1 MISWIIRVSILK
13 GASMKKSS
21 QKNLAMGICV
31 FMMLLVCVMGGYALP
46 KVAVF
51 DVELGEQIDRS
62 AVIPITETIITEMSK
77 SRDFLM
83 LDRSNIEKTLKEQEF
98 QLSGLVAE
106 DNVAELGKLL
116 GADYIIVLKAQKLGE
131 AWFLTGKMIEVKTSI
146 IYFQTS
152 ISGHGD
158 VSVLISLAQS
168 IGKGMGL
175 LDQNR
180 SNLDAAI
187 TLGTDYP
194 FHMVIVRGPGAPAE
208 FLDVVRFEQGQK
220 VHLSKDGAL
229 DGTFSVEGNMI
240 RISVSGI
247 FIKKNTRHKLE
258 MVGLVDGKT
267 ISGTFTDSFDSGVVQ
282 FGDFVVNL

>member
-1 MISWIIRVSILK
+1 MS
-13 GASMKKSS
+13 
-21 QKNLAMGICV
+21 
-31 FMMLLVCVMGGYALP
+31 GYALP

-62 AVIPITETIITEMSK
+62 AVIPVTETIITEMSK
-77 SRDFLM
+77 SRDFIV
-83 LDRSNIEKTLKEQEF
+83 LDRSNIEKTLLEQEF

-158 VSVLISLAQS
+158 VSVLITLAQS

-180 SNLDAAI
+180 GKHYQAINLR
-187 TLGTDYP
+187 TDYP
-194 FHMVIVRGPGAPAE
+194 FHMVIERGPGAPAE
-208 FLDVVRFEQGQK
+208 FLDVVRFENDQK
-220 VHLSKDGAL
+220 VHLSKDGEL
-229 DGTFSVEGNMI
+229 DGTYLVEGNMI
-240 RISVSGI
+240 KIRVSG
-247 FIKKNTRHKLE
+247 FLLKKNTNHSLE
-258 MVGLVDGKT
+258 MVGLIDDKS
-267 ISGTFTDSFDSGVVQ
+267 ISGTFTDTFDSGAVQ
-282 FGDFVVNL
+282 FGDFVINL